1 MHPDLESLVK
11 FQGAETEFRR
21 VEALLAEIP
30 LRRKELEERQ
40 RAELATLESVR
51 GAADATQ
58 KNRKQLET
66 SVQDLETRR
75 SKYKGQLMEVKT
87 NKEYTAVVHEIE
99 AVEKDI
105 RSKEDQILAEM
116 ERLEGL
122 TTEVRRAEGIHKET
136 AAALLD
142 ERKALDAREAEL
154 LATLAR
160 ARQERDAVQKG
171 VPPTM
176 VALYERITRL
186 RGGAAVTLARDGMCG
201 ACHVK
206 LRLQLWSDIRRN
218 EAIIQCPTCQRIL
231 YFEPP
236 LPTVDVLA

>member
-21 VEALLAEIP
+21 LEALLAEIP

-51 GAADATQ
+51 GAVDATQ

-116 ERLEGL
+116 
-122 TTEVRRAEGIHKET
+122 
-136 AAALLD
+136 
-142 ERKALDAREAEL
+142 
-154 LATLAR
+154 
-160 ARQERDAVQKG
+160 
-171 VPPTM
+171 
-176 VALYERITRL
+176 
-186 RGGAAVTLARDGMCG
+186 
-201 ACHVK
+201 
-206 LRLQLWSDIRRN
+206 
-218 EAIIQCPTCQRIL
+218 
-231 YFEPP
+231 
-236 LPTVDVLA
+236 